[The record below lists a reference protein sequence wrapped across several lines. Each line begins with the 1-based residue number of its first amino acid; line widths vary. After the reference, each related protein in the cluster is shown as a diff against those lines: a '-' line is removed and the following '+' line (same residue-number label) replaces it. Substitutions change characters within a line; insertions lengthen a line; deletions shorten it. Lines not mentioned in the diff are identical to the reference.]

1 MKFIVI
7 LLITLVT
14 CLSACAPQVQ
24 KTQGTMA
31 ELRTMEIL
39 IEDAPLDNGLQRAMQ
54 SYEQFLADTP
64 QSQLAPEAIRRLADL
79 KIEQEYG
86 HLTATGQE
94 VTEVA
99 TPVKNLP
106 DHQALAIAEIAPT
119 NVIDLPER
127 PVETESEFEK
137 RASSSTETADLY
149 QSGPSD
155 LEREGPLEAIAL
167 YEQLLEKYPLYER
180 NDQVLYQMSRAYEE
194 LGRVDDAM
202 EVMNRIA
209 KEYPHSRYIDEIHF
223 RRAEFYFTRRQYLDA
238 EEAYGEIVKFG
249 QSSGF
254 YPFALYKMGWTFYK
268 QEMYEDA
275 LDKFIALL
283 DYKVSVGYDFEQTED
298 EPERKRIEDTF
309 RAISLS
315 FSYLGGA
322 DIVVEYFIAHGPR
335 NYENLVYSN
344 LGEYY
349 YDKRR
354 YSDANASYSAFVER
368 NPFHEKSPYFQM
380 RIIEINIAGGF
391 PSLVIDSK
399 KTFAKDYGLRSVY
412 WEHFDP
418 QTRSDVLELLKT
430 NLNDL
435 ATHYHALYQDPEFKE
450 EQPVHF
456 DEAQAWYREYL
467 ASFPMDEAT
476 PSINYQ
482 LADLLLENN
491 DFHEA
496 AIEYEKTAY
505 DYAVHEKSS
514 TAGYAAVFS
523 YRQHLKKMG
532 EEESLVVKYDIVRS
546 SLRFAKT
553 FPEHEKAAVVQGAA
567 VDDLYDMQE
576 YQQALDSARDLVERF
591 PGAEREILNSAWIVI
606 GHASYELGA
615 FADSELA
622 YTNVLERLSD
632 DDSRRTGLMDN
643 LAASIYE
650 QGAQAQ
656 QQADL
661 RQAADHYLRISN
673 MAPTS
678 AIRPTAEFDAAAALI
693 QLQDWSEAA
702 IVLNGFRQNFP
713 EHAMQPDV
721 TKKLA
726 FVYREDGLL
735 YDAAQEYERIEVES
749 SDEAVRS
756 EALLTAAELY
766 LSSDH
771 DNEALVVFRRY
782 INYFPQ
788 PLEMNVETRHK
799 ISNILLE
806 QGDQSAYLHELEELV
821 QVEKNDHSSQTP
833 RTRYLA
839 AKAGLVLSERSYD
852 AFTKVRLVNPIE
864 TTLLQKQDLMKQSTD
879 QFKQL
884 LEYEVAEVTA
894 ASTYYLAEIYAH
906 FSQALI
912 ESERPEGLSPLEME
926 EYELAI
932 EDQAYPFE
940 EKAIE
945 VHENN
950 LELLRIGVYND
961 WVKNSLKRL
970 AQFVPARYDRPE
982 MDSPVITSVEAYVY
996 GTQPIK
1002 APVDP
1007 LNQDVPQNN
1016 VAQFETGLNT
1026 ENQDKQVN
1034 PELDRSNVSDADI
1047 SQLPSNPD
1055 EIETLGDQPENESLE
1070 ESFEPEVVSQDEL
1083 SRAL

>member
-1 MKFIVI
+1 
-7 LLITLVT
+7 
-14 CLSACAPQVQ
+14 
-24 KTQGTMA
+24 MA
-31 ELRTMEIL
+31 ELRTMEIP
-39 IEDAPLDNGLQRAMQ
+39 IEDVPLDNGLHRAME
-54 SYEQFLADTP
+54 SYEHFLTETP
-64 QSQLAPEAIRRLADL
+64 QSKLAPEAIRRLADL
-79 KIEQEYG
+79 KIEKEYG
-86 HLTATGQE
+86 HLTATDQE
-94 VTEVA
+94 IPEPIKT
-99 TPVKNLP
+99 KKDLP
-106 DHQALAIAEIAPT
+106 DHQASAIAGLAP
-119 NVIDLPER
+119 VKLPDQSER

-137 RASSSTETADLY
+137 RATGTTETPDLY
-149 QSGPSD
+149 QPGPND
-155 LEREGPLEAIAL
+155 LERKGPLEAIAL
-167 YEQLLEKYPLYER
+167 YEQLLEKYPLYDR

-194 LGRVDDAM
+194 LGRVEDAM
-202 EVMNRIA
+202 HVMNRIA

-223 RRAEFYFTRRQYLDA
+223 RRAEYYFTRRQYFDA
-238 EEAYGEIVKFG
+238 EEAYGEIVNIG
-249 QSSGF
+249 QGSAF

-268 QEMYEDA
+268 QELYEEA

-283 DYKVSVGYDFEQTED
+283 DYKVAVGYDFEQTED
-298 EPERKRIEDTF
+298 EPERKRIDDTF

-322 DIVVEYFIAHGPR
+322 DIVVEYFIVHGPR
-335 NYENLVYSN
+335 SYENLVYSN

-354 YSDANASYSAFVER
+354 YSDANASYSAFVDR
-368 NPFHEKSPYFQM
+368 NPYHEKSPYFQM

-391 PSLVIDSK
+391 PSLVIESK
-399 KTFAKDYGLRSVY
+399 KTFAKDYGLRSAY
-412 WEHFDP
+412 WEYFDP
-418 QTRSDVLELLKT
+418 QTRPDVLELLKN

-450 EQPVHF
+450 ERSVHF

-467 ASFPMDEAT
+467 ASFPADEAA

-491 DFHEA
+491 NFEAA

-505 DYAVHEKSS
+505 DYAVHDKSS

-523 YRQHLKKMG
+523 YRQHLKRIS
-532 EEESLVVKYDIVRS
+532 EEGQLVVKYDVVRS
-546 SLRFAKT
+546 SVRFAKT

-576 YQQALDSARDLVERF
+576 YQQALDNARDLVDRF
-591 PGAEREILNSAWIVI
+591 PGADHEILNSAWIVI
-606 GHASYELGA
+606 GHSSYELDA
-615 FADSELA
+615 FAESESA
-622 YTNVLERLSD
+622 YTTVLERLSGD
-632 DDSRRTGLMDN
+632 DLRRTSLMDN

-656 QQADL
+656 QDADL
-661 RQAADHYLRISN
+661 RQAADHYLRISS

-678 AIRPTAEFDAAAALI
+678 SIRPTAEFDAAAALI
-693 QLQDWSEAA
+693 QLQDWGEAA
-702 IVLNGFRQNFP
+702 LVLNGFRRNFP
-713 EHAMQPDV
+713 GHAMQPDV

-749 SDEAVRS
+749 NDEAVRS

-771 DNEALVVFRRY
+771 DHEALVIYRRY
-782 INYFPQ
+782 IDYFPR

-799 ISNILLE
+799 ISTILLA
-806 QGDQSAYLHELEELV
+806 QGDQSAYLQELEEMV
-821 QVEKNDHSSQTP
+821 QVEDSDQSSQTP

-839 AKAGLVLSERSYD
+839 SKAGLVLAERSYAD
-852 AFTKVRLVNPIE
+852 FTKVRLVNPIE
-864 TTLLQKQDLMKQSTD
+864 TTLLQKQELMKKSTD
-879 QFKQL
+879 QFKRL
-884 LEYEVAEVTA
+884 LEYEVADVTS

-906 FSQALI
+906 FSQALM
-912 ESERPEGLSPLEME
+912 ESERPEGLSSLELE

-945 VHENN
+945 VHESN
-950 LELLRIGVYND
+950 LALLRIGVFND
-961 WVKNSLKRL
+961 WVKKSLRQL
-970 AQFVPARYDRPE
+970 AQFVPARYDRPD

-996 GTQPIK
+996 GTQPIE
-1002 APVDP
+1002 APLEPSGPDA
-1007 LNQDVPQNN
+1007 PQSN
-1016 VAQFETGLNT
+1016 VAQLQTDSHPAD
-1026 ENQDKQVN
+1026 QDKLESSVQ
-1034 PELDRSNVSDADI
+1034 ERSR
-1047 SQLPSNPD
+1047 LPDTEMDLLQFTPG
-1055 EIETLGDQPENESLE
+1055 ETEKFNGQPESESLE
-1070 ESFEPEVVSQDEL
+1070 ELFESEAESREEL